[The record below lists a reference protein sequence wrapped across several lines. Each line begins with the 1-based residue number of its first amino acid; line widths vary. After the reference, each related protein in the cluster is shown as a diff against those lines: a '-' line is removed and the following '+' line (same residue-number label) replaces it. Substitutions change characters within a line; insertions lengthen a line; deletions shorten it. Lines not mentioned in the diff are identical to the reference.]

1 MKHPLITL
9 ATLLL
14 PALVTAQYAREMVTE
29 PLDEVT
35 RSKLEAALAGEHRSE
50 RNKARD
56 QFRHPRETLEFF
68 GLRSDMTVVEI
79 WPGGGWYSEVL
90 APVLRENG
98 KFFAAH
104 WPVDS
109 PRSYVPAALQR
120 YREKLA
126 SAPEAYDGVIMTH
139 IGPGSWEMVE
149 AGSADLVLT
158 FRSVHN
164 WMAEGNA
171 QDFFDAFYAALKPGG
186 ILGVVQHRGDPA
198 ALQDPKAASGYVT
211 EAWVLSLASTAGFET
226 LSSSEI
232 NANPSDLRSYP
243 EGVWTLP
250 PNSRLKD
257 TPDGPK
263 YEAIGESDRM
273 TLKFRKP
280 AAE

>member
-1 MKHPLITL
+1 MKHLLVPVV
-9 ATLLL
+9 TLLL
-14 PALVTAQYAREMVTE
+14 PALATAQYAREMEAE
-29 PLDEVT
+29 PLDAVT
-35 RSKLEAALAGEHRSE
+35 RSKLEAALAGEHRTE

-56 QFRHPRETLEFF
+56 QFRHPLETLEFF

-90 APVLRENG
+90 APALRENG
-98 KFFAAH
+98 KFYAAH

-109 PRSYVPAALQR
+109 PRSYVPAALKR

-126 SAPEAYDGVIMTH
+126 SAPEVYDGVVMAH
-139 IGPGSWEMVE
+139 VGPGAWEMVE
-149 AGSADLVLT
+149 PGSADMVVT

-171 QDFFDAFYAALKPGG
+171 QEFFDAFYAALKPGG
-186 ILGVVQHRGDPA
+186 VLGVVQHRGDPA
-198 ALQDPKAASGYVT
+198 APQDPKAASGYVT
-211 EAWVLSLASTAGFET
+211 EAWVLSLANAAGFET
-226 LSSSEI
+226 VGSSEI
-232 NANPSDLRSYP
+232 NANPQDLRSHP

-257 TPDGPK
+257 TPDGAK
-263 YEAIGESDRM
+263 YLAIGESDRM